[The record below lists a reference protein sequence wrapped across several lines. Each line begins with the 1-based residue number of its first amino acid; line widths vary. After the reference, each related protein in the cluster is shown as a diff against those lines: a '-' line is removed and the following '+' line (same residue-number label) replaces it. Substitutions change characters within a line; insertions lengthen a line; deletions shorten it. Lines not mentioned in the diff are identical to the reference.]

1 MIAVVKQNM
10 VYSVKNQNKTFIN
23 KICVCLKKGD
33 FWYVDEMNYTKTKK
47 CYVLTKDGDPNLV
60 ITATPERLE
69 LYFKLINEPNQLQKF
84 IMRRNSKKNNSEPNQ
99 LQKFIMRRDS
109 KKDNA
114 ER

>member
-1 MIAVVKQNM
+1 MLAVVKQNM
-10 VYSVKNQNKTFIN
+10 VYSVRNQNKTFIN

-33 FWYVDEMNYTKTKK
+33 LWYVDEMNYTKTKK

-60 ITATPERLE
+60 ITATPERPELYLE
-69 LYFKLINEPNQLQKF
+69 LIDKPTQLQKF
-84 IMRRNSKKNNSEPNQ
+84 RMRRK
-99 LQKFIMRRDS
+99 S

>member
-1 MIAVVKQNM
+1 MLAVVKQNM
-10 VYSVKNQNKTFIN
+10 VYSVRNQNKTFIN

-33 FWYVDEMNYTKTKK
+33 LWYVDEMNYTKTKK
-47 CYVLTKDGDPNLV
+47 CYVLTKDGNPNLV

-69 LYFKLINEPNQLQKF
+69 LYFALIDKPTQLQKF
-84 IMRRNSKKNNSEPNQ
+84 RMRRK
-99 LQKFIMRRDS
+99 S

>member
-1 MIAVVKQNM
+1 MLAVVKQNM
-10 VYSVKNQNKTFIN
+10 VYSVRNQNKTFIN

-33 FWYVDEMNYTKTKK
+33 LWYVDEMNYTKTKK

-60 ITATPERLE
+60 ITATQERFE
-69 LYFKLINEPNQLQKF
+69 LYFELIDKPTQLQKF
-84 IMRRNSKKNNSEPNQ
+84 RMRRK
-99 LQKFIMRRDS
+99 S

>member
-1 MIAVVKQNM
+1 MLAVVKQNM

-33 FWYVDEMNYTKTKK
+33 LWCVDEMNYTKAKK

-69 LYFKLINEPNQLQKF
+69 LYFELIDKPTQLQKF
-84 IMRRNSKKNNSEPNQ
+84 RMRRK
-99 LQKFIMRRDS
+99 S